1 MNMDSKEVLEK
12 MIQFASEL
20 NGWNA
25 PEMASS
31 KDRYIR
37 IGGLGYRAV
46 SLSHSAPLCKHS
58 NGPVVKLDTIRKQF
72 ENPPILMAVDPDKK
86 QERCLQRYII
96 KASLTNSRDMRKA
109 LSITDGPY
117 EELIFATD
125 EVSLGTVRCDILAVG
140 KIDGTYYPVVI
151 ELKSKRDKTR
161 LIEQLENFCCEI
173 KANGAEFKQL
183 LALMTDHK
191 TMQIDT
197 DKPRKIIIW
206 PVADSESKKDGKGFK
221 SSANAD
227 ATRNKIE
234 SEEISLIEYDE
245 FENAKNKAVF
255 YKTWVEY
262 K

>member
-1 MNMDSKEVLEK
+1 MEPKTVLAE
-12 MIQFASEL
+12 MIRFASEL
-20 NGWNA
+20 DGWNA

-31 KDRYIR
+31 QDRYIR

-72 ENPPILMAVDPDKK
+72 ENPPKLMAVDPDKK

-96 KASLTNSRDMRKA
+96 KASLTSNRDMLKA
-109 LSITDGPY
+109 LSIIDGPY

-125 EVSLGTVRCDILAVG
+125 EVSLGDVRCDILAVG

-151 ELKSKRDKTR
+151 ELKSNRDKSR
-161 LIEQLENFCCEI
+161 LIEQLENFCVAI
-173 KANGAEFKQL
+173 TKYGVEFKKL
-183 LALMTDHK
+183 LTLMTDRK
-191 TMQIDT
+191 ELQIDT

-221 SSANAD
+221 SSVNAEV
-227 ATRNKIE
+227 TRVNIVKE
-234 SEEISLIEYDE
+234 KISLIEYDE
-245 FENAKNKAVF
+245 FENSKNTAIF
-255 YKTWVEY
+255 YKTWDKY